1 MRKNKIKALSLALL
15 ALTGLGIGT
24 GYANT
29 DGDYSLYPGTIE
41 VTVHGNAYIQ
51 TAVINN
57 SDSPLVL
64 TVSSLYYPIGDGKTG
79 PFMNDKALA
88 DASQF
93 DLMPYLKISPKKL
106 VIAGHGSRSIRFAIQ
121 LPNNLPQGT
130 YRANI
135 SYMPEI
141 KNTTLSNANLKP
153 GQVMTG
159 INVVMNQVGS
169 IYANVGNGNAQA
181 AQVSCKLSS
190 DGSEVMMNVT
200 NNTNWVFNPTVNVY
214 AGNSN
219 KPVTTLEPVSVM
231 PQTQAQREITLPVKS
246 QVDKITWQLPAQG
259 KPLVNTVMC
268 Q

>member
-1 MRKNKIKALSLALL
+1 MKKNRIKTLSLAFL
-15 ALTGLGIGT
+15 ALAGLGIGVS
-24 GYANT
+24 YAAT

-51 TAVINN
+51 AAVINN
-57 SDSPLVL
+57 ANSPLAL
-64 TVSSLYYPIGDGKTG
+64 TVTSLYYPIGDGKTG

-93 DLMPYLKISPKKL
+93 DLTPYLKISPKKL
-106 VIAGHGSRSIRFAIQ
+106 VIAGHASRSIRFAIQ

-135 SYMPEI
+135 SYMPEV
-141 KNTTLSNANLKP
+141 KSAALTNANLKP

-159 INVVMNQVGS
+159 INVIMNQVGS

-181 AQVSCKLSS
+181 ALVSCKVSS
-190 DGSEVMMNVT
+190 DDKVVTMSVT
-200 NNTNWVFNPTVNVY
+200 NNTNWVFNPMVNVF

-219 KPVTTLEPVSVM
+219 KPVATLEPVSVM
-231 PQTQAQREITLPVKS
+231 PQTQAQRDITLPAKA
-246 QVDKITWQLPAQG
+246 QVDKITWQLPSEG
-259 KPLVNTVMC
+259 KPVVNTVMC